1 MVALNYYVSPEDYLE
16 GERASPI
23 KHEYRRGLIYAMVGA
38 KKPHVIIAGNIARS
52 IGNHL
57 EKSPCVVM
65 ASDIKVRLVEANC
78 YYYPDVVVTCHPDD
92 LEGNEDF
99 ILHPK
104 VVIEVLSKST
114 AKFDRTAK
122 FVDYQTCPE
131 LEEYV
136 LISQTEKLIEVRTR
150 QNDRWETEIYQN
162 SDQIQLKSIA
172 WNGSIDAIYQK
183 VTGLSL
189 AEPVNLQEIPYD

>member
-16 GERASPI
+16 GERVSPI

-57 EKSPCVVM
+57 AKSPCIVM
-65 ASDIKVRLVEANC
+65 SSDIKVRLIEANC

-92 LEGNEDF
+92 IQGDEDY
-99 ILHPK
+99 IHHPT
-104 VVIEVLSKST
+104 VVIELLSKST
-114 AKFDRTAK
+114 AKFDRTTK
-122 FVDYQTCPE
+122 FDDYQTCPE

-136 LISQTEKLIEVRTR
+136 LISQTEKFIEVRTR
-150 QNDRWETEIYQN
+150 QNDRWHTEIYKN
-162 SDQIQLKSIA
+162 GDRIQLKSID
-172 WNGSIDAIYQK
+172 WNGPIDDIYQK
-183 VTGLSL
+183 VTGLTTEETVTL
-189 AEPVNLQEIPYD
+189 

>member
-1 MVALNYYVSPEDYLE
+1 MVALSYYVSPEDYLE
-16 GERASPI
+16 GERVSPI
-23 KHEYRRGLIYAMVGA
+23 KHEYCRGLIYAMMGA
-38 KKPHVIIAGNIARS
+38 KKSHVIIAGNIARS
-52 IGNHL
+52 IGNYL
-57 EKSPCVVM
+57 ANSPCVVM
-65 ASDIKVRLVEANC
+65 SSDIKVRLVEANC

-92 LEGNEDF
+92 LESNEDF

-136 LISQTEKLIEVRTR
+136 LISQTEKLVEVRTR

-162 SDQIQLKSIA
+162 GDRIQLKSID
-172 WNGSIDAIYQK
+172 WDGPIDDVYQK
-183 VTGLSL
+183 VTGLTL
-189 AEPVNLQEIPYD
+189 EETVNL

>member
-16 GERASPI
+16 GERVSPI

-57 EKSPCVVM
+57 AKSPCIVM
-65 ASDIKVRLVEANC
+65 SSDIKVRLIEANC
-78 YYYPDVVVTCHPDD
+78 YYYPDVVVTCHPND
-92 LEGNEDF
+92 LQGDEDY
-99 ILHPK
+99 IHHPT
-104 VVIEVLSKST
+104 VVIEVLSQST
-114 AKFDRTAK
+114 EKFDRTTK

-136 LISQTEKLIEVRTR
+136 LISQTEKLVEVRTR
-150 QNDRWETEIYQN
+150 QNDRWHTEIYKN
-162 SDQIQLKSIA
+162 GDRIQLKSIDR
-172 WNGSIDAIYQK
+172 NGPIDDIYQK
-183 VTGLSL
+183 VTGLATEES
-189 AEPVNLQEIPYD
+189 VNL

>member
-16 GERASPI
+16 GERVSPI

-38 KKPHVIIAGNIARS
+38 KKPHVIIAGNIATQLN
-52 IGNHL
+52 IHFA
-57 EKSPCVVM
+57 KSPCVVM

-92 LEGNEDF
+92 LQGNEDF

-114 AKFDRTAK
+114 AKFDRTGK

-136 LISQTEKLIEVRTR
+136 LISQTEKLVEVRTR
-150 QNDRWETEIYQN
+150 QNDRWETEIYTN
-162 SDQIQLKSIA
+162 GDRIELKSID
-172 WNGSIDAIYQK
+172 WNGPIDDIYQK
-183 VTGLSL
+183 ITGLTI
-189 AEPVNLQEIPYD
+189 EETVNL

>member
-16 GERASPI
+16 GERVSSI
-23 KHEYRRGLIYAMVGA
+23 KHEYQRGLIYAMVGA
-38 KKPHVIIAGNIARS
+38 KKPHVFIAANIVRS

-57 EKSPCVVM
+57 ANSPCVVM
-65 ASDIKVRLVEANC
+65 SSDIKVRLVEANC

-104 VVIEVLSKST
+104 VVIEILSKST
-114 AKFDRTAK
+114 AKFDRTTK
-122 FVDYQTCPE
+122 FADYQTCPE

-136 LISQTEKLIEVRTR
+136 LISQTEKLVEVRTR
-150 QNDRWETEIYQN
+150 QNDRWETEIYTN
-162 SDQIQLKSIA
+162 GDRIQLKSID
-172 WNGSIDAIYQK
+172 WNGPIDAIYQK
-183 VTGLSL
+183 VTGL
-189 AEPVNLQEIPYD
+189 ATEETVNL